1 MKQIIYNVIIILCSV
16 CFWSCEVDEDAL
28 SNKGYLSFA
37 IGQDVSVTTRAEDYN
52 PELLALKIS
61 DSTGKEIKTETGSVE
76 ELNALKIELVAGEYT
91 VEVYS
96 NNYDG
101 NSAFGENGA
110 YYYGSTKVS
119 VTKGGTA
126 TANITCT
133 LANVKVTV
141 NFDTQLVGQL
151 DGRTITAQVT
161 SKTQSVTARD
171 FSSANTENKVA
182 FFPVGDLNVAIA
194 IMNGETKEHD
204 LTHEITKV
212 KARDHYILNIKL
224 QETGTENITVQ
235 VDPSM
240 QEYSYEFVVSQK
252 PTNQGTLSAN
262 AWAKFAY
269 LTAENVT
276 SASGIDLSTLKI
288 QYRQKDTET
297 WNTAVTTVADNSYS
311 ATATDLTPATTY
323 EYRLTDGLET
333 PVFNI
338 SGGEFTTETAIKLY
352 NGGFDNWYQA
362 NGVWYAIT
370 EEDAQKNGSDSNG
383 YLYSFWDSGNV
394 GASTIGANPTT
405 GDESIV
411 HSQGQGKKS
420 AKLAS
425 AWVGTNIVGFKIG
438 KFAAGNLYIGHYVET
453 IGMDGAK
460 INFGQQFEVRPT
472 ALKGYLHYTPG
483 AIDYKGDNQPA
494 NTVEIGN
501 TDINS
506 IFIALTTEIYP
517 IDNTNPT
524 SGLFDKNDERVIAYG
539 ELPASECGTTN
550 GQWKE
555 FNIPLEYKSLTVKP
569 KYIIIVCSASKY
581 GDYFTGST
589 KSVMYLDDFELIYS
603 GEPTMW
609 KENN

>member
-1 MKQIIYNVIIILCSV
+1 MKQIQYILLTLVAIFLVACQA
-16 CFWSCEVDEDAL
+16 DEEAL
-28 SNKGYLSFA
+28 NDKGYLSFA
-37 IGQDVSVTTRAEDYN
+37 IGQDISVTTKAEDYN

-91 VEVYS
+91 VEVCS

-119 VTKGGTA
+119 VTKGTTV

-151 DGRTITAQVT
+151 GGKTITAQVT

-194 IMNGETKEHD
+194 IMNGDTKEHD
-204 LTHEITKV
+204 LTHEITEV

-240 QEYSYEFVVSQK
+240 QEYRYEFTVSQK
-252 PTNQGTLSAN
+252 PTNQGTLFAN

-297 WNTAVTTVADNSYS
+297 WATAETTVADNVYS
-311 ATATDLTPATTY
+311 AIAMNLKPATTY
-323 EYRLTDGLET
+323 EYRLTDGLEI

-338 SGGEFTTETAIKLY
+338 SGGEFTTEAATVLPNAGFEDWSVHKAGTATTSVNTTFPCTDDEYNNGTRFWDTSNRGANSIGQRDPTNKTVELIHGGTYAAKL
-352 NGGFDNWYQA
+352 GTTKVAGKLA
-362 NGVWYAIT
+362 A
-370 EEDAQKNGSDSNG
+370 AS
-383 YLYSFWDSGNV
+383 LYSGDFIKADMSGT
-394 GASTIGANPTT
+394 AT
-405 GDESIV
+405 
-411 HSQGQGKKS
+411 
-420 AKLAS
+420 
-425 AWVGTNIVGFKIG
+425 
-438 KFAAGNLYIGHYVET
+438 
-453 IGMDGAK
+453 
-460 INFGQQFEVRPT
+460 INFGKPFVSRPT
-472 ALKGYLHYTPG
+472 ALKGYYKYTPVKASNTG
-483 AIDYKGDNQPA
+483 ALPDGVTLTDDLDQCAIYVVLMKGGEQHEVINTKTETLLSLDNIKA
-494 NTVEIGN
+494 
-501 TDINS
+501 D
-506 IFIALTTEIYP
+506 
-517 IDNTNPT
+517 
-524 SGLFDKNDERVIAYG
+524 DKFIAYG
-539 ELPASECGTTN
+539 ELSSGAATAGD
-550 GQWKE
+550 GFVE
-555 FNIPLEYKSLTVKP
+555 FNIPIEYRNLDDKP
-569 KYIIIVCSASKY
+569 THIIIVCSASKY
-581 GDYFTGST
+581 GDYMVGGDGSI
-589 KSVMYLDDFELIYS
+589 MYLDDFELIYD
-603 GEPTMW
+603 GEPTIW
-609 KENN
+609 K

>member
-1 MKQIIYNVIIILCSV
+1 MKQIQYILLTLVAIFQVACQA
-16 CFWSCEVDEDAL
+16 DEEML
-28 SNKGYLSFA
+28 SDKGYLSFA
-37 IGQDVSVTTRAEDYN
+37 IGQDISVTTKAEDYN

-76 ELNALKIELVAGEYT
+76 ELNALKIELVSGEYT

-119 VTKGGTA
+119 VTKGTTV

-151 DGRTITAQVT
+151 GGKTITAQVT

-171 FSSANTENKVA
+171 FSSSNTENKVA

-194 IMNGETKEHD
+194 IMNGDTKEHD
-204 LTHEITKV
+204 LTHEITEV

-240 QEYSYEFVVSQK
+240 QEYRYEFTVSQK
-252 PTNQGTLSAN
+252 PTNQGTLFAN

-297 WNTAVTTVADNSYS
+297 WATAETTVADNVYS
-311 ATATDLTPATTY
+311 AIAMNLKPATTY
-323 EYRLTDGLET
+323 EYRLTDGLEI

-338 SGGEFTTETAIKLY
+338 SGGEFTTEAATVLPNAGFEDWSVHKAGTA
-352 NGGFDNWYQA
+352 
-362 NGVWYAIT
+362 AIT
-370 EEDAQKNGSDSNG
+370 SVNTTFPCTDDEYNNGTRFWDTSNRGANSIGQKDPTNKTEELIHGGTYAAKLGTTKVAGKLAAAS
-383 YLYSFWDSGNV
+383 LYSGDFIKADMSGT
-394 GASTIGANPTT
+394 AT
-405 GDESIV
+405 
-411 HSQGQGKKS
+411 
-420 AKLAS
+420 
-425 AWVGTNIVGFKIG
+425 
-438 KFAAGNLYIGHYVET
+438 
-453 IGMDGAK
+453 
-460 INFGQQFEVRPT
+460 INFGKPFVSRPT
-472 ALKGYLHYTPG
+472 ALKGYYKYTPVKASNTG
-483 AIDYKGDNQPA
+483 ALPDGVTLTDDLDQCAIYVVLMKGGEQHEVINTKTETLLSLDNIKA
-494 NTVEIGN
+494 
-501 TDINS
+501 D
-506 IFIALTTEIYP
+506 
-517 IDNTNPT
+517 
-524 SGLFDKNDERVIAYG
+524 DKFIAYG
-539 ELPASECGTTN
+539 ELSSGAATAGD
-550 GQWKE
+550 GFVE
-555 FNIPLEYKSLTVKP
+555 FNIPIEYRNLDDKP
-569 KYIIIVCSASKY
+569 THIIIVCSASKY
-581 GDYFTGST
+581 GDYMVGGDGSI
-589 KSVMYLDDFELIYS
+589 MYLDDFELIYD
-603 GEPTMW
+603 GEPTIW
-609 KENN
+609 K

>member
-1 MKQIIYNVIIILCSV
+1 MKQIQYILLTLVAIFLVACQA
-16 CFWSCEVDEDAL
+16 DEEAL
-28 SNKGYLSFA
+28 NDKGYLSFA
-37 IGQDVSVTTRAEDYN
+37 IGQDISVTTKAEDYN

-91 VEVYS
+91 VEVCS
-96 NNYDG
+96 NYDG

-119 VTKGGTA
+119 VTKGTTV

-151 DGRTITAQVT
+151 GGKTITAQVT

-194 IMNGETKEHD
+194 IMNGDTKEHD
-204 LTHEITKV
+204 LTHEITEV

-240 QEYSYEFVVSQK
+240 QEYRYEFTVSQK
-252 PTNQGTLSAN
+252 PTNQGTLFAN

-297 WNTAVTTVADNSYS
+297 WATAETTVADNVYS
-311 ATATDLTPATTY
+311 AIAMNLKPATTY
-323 EYRLTDGLET
+323 EYRLTDGLEI

-338 SGGEFTTETAIKLY
+338 SGGEFTTEAATVLPNAGFEDWSVHKAGTATTSVNTTFPCTDDEYNNGTRFWDTSNRGANSIGQKDPTNKTVELIHGGTYAAKL
-352 NGGFDNWYQA
+352 GTTKVAGKLA
-362 NGVWYAIT
+362 A
-370 EEDAQKNGSDSNG
+370 AS
-383 YLYSFWDSGNV
+383 LYSGDFIKADMSGT
-394 GASTIGANPTT
+394 AT
-405 GDESIV
+405 
-411 HSQGQGKKS
+411 
-420 AKLAS
+420 
-425 AWVGTNIVGFKIG
+425 
-438 KFAAGNLYIGHYVET
+438 
-453 IGMDGAK
+453 
-460 INFGQQFEVRPT
+460 INFGKPFVSRPT
-472 ALKGYLHYTPG
+472 ALKGYYKYTPVKASNTG
-483 AIDYKGDNQPA
+483 ALPDGVTLTDDLDQCAIYVVLMKGGEQHEVINTKTETLLSLDNIKA
-494 NTVEIGN
+494 
-501 TDINS
+501 D
-506 IFIALTTEIYP
+506 
-517 IDNTNPT
+517 
-524 SGLFDKNDERVIAYG
+524 DKFIAYG
-539 ELPASECGTTN
+539 ELSSGAATAGD
-550 GQWKE
+550 GFVE
-555 FNIPLEYKSLTVKP
+555 FNIPIEYRNLDDKP
-569 KYIIIVCSASKY
+569 THIIIVCSASKY
-581 GDYFTGST
+581 GDYMVGGDGSI
-589 KSVMYLDDFELIYS
+589 MYLDDFELIYD
-603 GEPTMW
+603 GEPTIW
-609 KENN
+609 K

>member
-1 MKQIIYNVIIILCSV
+1 MKQIQYILFTLTAIFLVACQA
-16 CFWSCEVDEDAL
+16 DEEAIND
-28 SNKGYLSFA
+28 KGYLSFA
-37 IGQDVSVTTRAEDYN
+37 IGQDISVTTKAEDYN

-119 VTKGGTA
+119 VTKGTTV

-151 DGRTITAQVT
+151 NGKTITTQVP

-194 IMNGETKEHD
+194 IMNGDTKEHD
-204 LTHEITKV
+204 LTHEITEG

-240 QEYSYEFVVSQK
+240 QEYSYEFTVSQK

-297 WNTAVTTVADNSYS
+297 WTTAETTVADNVYS
-311 ATATDLTPATTY
+311 ATATNLKPATTY

-338 SGGEFTTETAIKLY
+338 SGGEFTTEEAIALQ
-352 NGGFDNWYQA
+352 NGNFDAWSTIETDGLFSKRQSAYPNA
-362 NGVWYAIT
+362 SASV
-370 EEDAQKNGSDSNG
+370 K
-383 YLYSFWDSGNV
+383 FWDTSNAGANYLSLKNPTQGTVEDVHTPGENVKAAKLTSVVNGAFAAASLYTGTFGSIDFGSFGATLTFGQSFSARPIILKGFYKYKPVNVDNV
-394 GASTIGANPTT
+394 GDNLPTDATVSKGNPDQCSIYIALAKKAYLINNK
-405 GDESIV
+405 DEGSFI
-411 HSQGQGKKS
+411 
-420 AKLAS
+420 
-425 AWVGTNIVGFKIG
+425 
-438 KFAAGNLYIGHYVET
+438 KFADDPNI
-453 IGMDGAK
+453 
-460 INFGQQFEVRPT
+460 
-472 ALKGYLHYTPG
+472 
-483 AIDYKGDNQPA
+483 
-494 NTVEIGN
+494 
-501 TDINS
+501 
-506 IFIALTTEIYP
+506 
-517 IDNTNPT
+517 
-524 SGLFDKNDERVIAYG
+524 IAYG
-539 ELPASECGTTN
+539 ELPSGSATEGDDYV
-550 GQWKE
+550 E
-555 FNIPLEYKSLTVKP
+555 FNIPLKYKEEALDEKP
-569 KYIIIVCSASKY
+569 THIIIVCSASKY
-581 GDYFTGST
+581 GDYMTGGEGST
-589 KSVMYLDDFELIYS
+589 LLLDDFELIYD
-603 GEPTMW
+603 GEPTIW
-609 KENN
+609 K

>member
-1 MKQIIYNVIIILCSV
+1 MKQIQYILLTLVAIFLVACQA
-16 CFWSCEVDEDAL
+16 DEEAL
-28 SNKGYLSFA
+28 NDKGYLSFA
-37 IGQDVSVTTRAEDYN
+37 IGQDVSVTTKAEDYN

-119 VTKGGTA
+119 VTKGGTT

-151 DGRTITAQVT
+151 DGKTITAQVT

-194 IMNGETKEHD
+194 IMNGETKEHN
-204 LTHEITKV
+204 LTPEITDV

-240 QEYSYEFVVSQK
+240 QEYSYEFTVSQK

-269 LTAENVT
+269 LSAENVT
-276 SASGIDLSTLKI
+276 SASGIDLSKLKI

-297 WNTAVTTVADNSYS
+297 WATAETTVADNFYS
-311 ATATDLTPATTY
+311 ATAMNLEPATTY
-323 EYRLTDGLET
+323 EYRLTDGLEI

-338 SGGEFTTETAIKLY
+338 SGGEFTTEAATVLPNAGFEDWSVHKAGTAITSVNTTFPCTDDEY
-352 NGGFDNWYQA
+352 NNGTRFWDTSNRGA
-362 NGVWYAIT
+362 NSIGQKDPTNKT
-370 EEDAQKNGSDSNG
+370 EELIHGGTYAAKLGTTKVAGQLAAAS
-383 YLYSFWDSGNV
+383 LYSGDFIKADMSGT
-394 GASTIGANPTT
+394 AT
-405 GDESIV
+405 
-411 HSQGQGKKS
+411 
-420 AKLAS
+420 
-425 AWVGTNIVGFKIG
+425 
-438 KFAAGNLYIGHYVET
+438 
-453 IGMDGAK
+453 
-460 INFGQQFEVRPT
+460 INFGKPFVSRPT
-472 ALKGYLHYTPG
+472 ALKGYYKYTPVKASNTG
-483 AIDYKGDNQPA
+483 ALPDGVTLTDDLDQCAIYVVLMKGGEQHEVINTKTETLLSLDNIKA
-494 NTVEIGN
+494 
-501 TDINS
+501 D
-506 IFIALTTEIYP
+506 
-517 IDNTNPT
+517 
-524 SGLFDKNDERVIAYG
+524 DKFIAYG
-539 ELPASECGTTN
+539 ELSSGAATAGD
-550 GQWKE
+550 GFVE
-555 FNIPLEYKSLTVKP
+555 FTIPIEYRNLDDKP
-569 KYIIIVCSASKY
+569 THIIIVCSASKY
-581 GDYFTGST
+581 GDYMVGGDG
-589 KSVMYLDDFELIYS
+589 SVMYLDDFELVYD
-603 GEPTMW
+603 GEPTIW
-609 KENN
+609 E

>member
-1 MKQIIYNVIIILCSV
+1 MKQIQYILLTLVAIFLVACQA
-16 CFWSCEVDEDAL
+16 DEEAL
-28 SNKGYLSFA
+28 NDKGYLSFA
-37 IGQDVSVTTRAEDYN
+37 IGQDISVTTKAEDYN
-52 PELLALKIS
+52 PGLLALKIS

-91 VEVYS
+91 VEVCS

-119 VTKGGTA
+119 VTKGTTV

-151 DGRTITAQVT
+151 GGKTITAQVT

-194 IMNGETKEHD
+194 IMNGDTKEHD
-204 LTHEITKV
+204 LTHEITEV

-240 QEYSYEFVVSQK
+240 QEYRYEFTVSQK
-252 PTNQGTLSAN
+252 PTNQGTLFAN

-297 WNTAVTTVADNSYS
+297 WATAETTVADNVYS
-311 ATATDLTPATTY
+311 AIAMNLKPATTY
-323 EYRLTDGLET
+323 EYRLTDGLEI

-338 SGGEFTTETAIKLY
+338 SGGEFTTEAATVLPNAGFEDWSVHKAGTATTSVNTTFPCTDDEYNNGTRFWDTSNRGANSIGQKDPTNKTVELIHGGTYAAKL
-352 NGGFDNWYQA
+352 GTTKVAGKLA
-362 NGVWYAIT
+362 A
-370 EEDAQKNGSDSNG
+370 AS
-383 YLYSFWDSGNV
+383 LYSGDFIKADMSGT
-394 GASTIGANPTT
+394 AT
-405 GDESIV
+405 
-411 HSQGQGKKS
+411 
-420 AKLAS
+420 
-425 AWVGTNIVGFKIG
+425 
-438 KFAAGNLYIGHYVET
+438 
-453 IGMDGAK
+453 
-460 INFGQQFEVRPT
+460 INFGKPFVSRPT
-472 ALKGYLHYTPG
+472 ALKGYYKYTPVKASNTG
-483 AIDYKGDNQPA
+483 ALPDGVTLTDDLDQCAIYVVLMKGGEQHEVINTKTETLLSLDNIKA
-494 NTVEIGN
+494 
-501 TDINS
+501 D
-506 IFIALTTEIYP
+506 
-517 IDNTNPT
+517 
-524 SGLFDKNDERVIAYG
+524 DKFIAYG
-539 ELPASECGTTN
+539 ELSSGAATAGD
-550 GQWKE
+550 GFVE
-555 FNIPLEYKSLTVKP
+555 FNIPIEYRNLDDKP
-569 KYIIIVCSASKY
+569 THIIIVCSASKY
-581 GDYFTGST
+581 GDYMVGGDGSI
-589 KSVMYLDDFELIYS
+589 MYLDDFELIYD
-603 GEPTMW
+603 GEPTIW
-609 KENN
+609 K

>member
-1 MKQIIYNVIIILCSV
+1 MKQIQYILLTLVAIFLVACQA
-16 CFWSCEVDEDAL
+16 DEEAL
-28 SNKGYLSFA
+28 NDKGYLSFA
-37 IGQDVSVTTRAEDYN
+37 IGQDISVTTKAEDYN

-91 VEVYS
+91 VEVCS

-119 VTKGGTA
+119 VTRGTTV

-151 DGRTITAQVT
+151 GGKTITAQVT

-194 IMNGETKEHD
+194 IMNGDTKEHD
-204 LTHEITKV
+204 LTHEITEV

-240 QEYSYEFVVSQK
+240 QEYRYEFTVSQK
-252 PTNQGTLSAN
+252 PTNQGTLFAN

-297 WNTAVTTVADNSYS
+297 WATAETTVADNVYS
-311 ATATDLTPATTY
+311 AIAMNLKPATTY
-323 EYRLTDGLET
+323 EYRLTDGLEI

-338 SGGEFTTETAIKLY
+338 SGGEFTTEAATVLPNAGFEDWSVHKAGTATTSVNTTFPCTDDEYNNGTRFWDTSNRGANSIGQKDPTNKTVELIHGGTYAAKL
-352 NGGFDNWYQA
+352 GTTKVAGKLA
-362 NGVWYAIT
+362 A
-370 EEDAQKNGSDSNG
+370 AS
-383 YLYSFWDSGNV
+383 LYSGDFIKADMSGT
-394 GASTIGANPTT
+394 AT
-405 GDESIV
+405 
-411 HSQGQGKKS
+411 
-420 AKLAS
+420 
-425 AWVGTNIVGFKIG
+425 
-438 KFAAGNLYIGHYVET
+438 
-453 IGMDGAK
+453 
-460 INFGQQFEVRPT
+460 INFGKPFVSRPT
-472 ALKGYLHYTPG
+472 ALKGYYKYTPVKASNTG
-483 AIDYKGDNQPA
+483 ALPDGVTLTDDLDQCAIYVVLMKGGEQHEVINTKTETLLSLDNIKA
-494 NTVEIGN
+494 
-501 TDINS
+501 D
-506 IFIALTTEIYP
+506 
-517 IDNTNPT
+517 
-524 SGLFDKNDERVIAYG
+524 DKFIAYG
-539 ELPASECGTTN
+539 ELSSGAATAGD
-550 GQWKE
+550 GFVE
-555 FNIPLEYKSLTVKP
+555 FNIPIEYRNLDDKP
-569 KYIIIVCSASKY
+569 THIIIVCSASKY
-581 GDYFTGST
+581 GDYMVGGDGSI
-589 KSVMYLDDFELIYS
+589 MYLDDFELIYD
-603 GEPTMW
+603 GEPTIW
-609 KENN
+609 K

>member
-1 MKQIIYNVIIILCSV
+1 MKQIQYILLTLVAIFLVACQA
-16 CFWSCEVDEDAL
+16 DEEAL
-28 SNKGYLSFA
+28 NDKGYLSFA
-37 IGQDVSVTTRAEDYN
+37 IGQDVSVTTKAEDYN

-61 DSTGKEIKTETGSVE
+61 DSTGKDIKTETGSVE

-91 VEVYS
+91 VEVCS

-119 VTKGGTA
+119 VTKGGTT
-126 TANITCT
+126 TANITCA

-151 DGRTITAQVT
+151 NGRTITAQVT

-204 LTHEITKV
+204 LTHEITEV

-269 LTAENVT
+269 LTAEDVT

-297 WNTAVTTVADNSYS
+297 WTTAETTVADNTYS
-311 ATATDLTPATTY
+311 ATATNLKPATTY

-338 SGGEFTTETAIKLY
+338 SGGEFTTEEAKVL
-352 NGGFDNWYQA
+352 Q
-362 NGVWYAIT
+362 
-370 EEDAQKNGSDSNG
+370 NGSFEEWSTIETKGLLGTRQSAYPNA
-383 YLYSFWDSGNV
+383 SSSVNFWDTSN
-394 GASTIGANPTT
+394 AGANYMSVKNPTQSET
-405 GDESIV
+405 DDV
-411 HSQGQGKKS
+411 HSPGKA
-420 AKLAS
+420 AKLTSVVNGAFAAAS
-425 AWVGTNIVGFKIG
+425 LYTGTFGSIDFSSFGATLTFGQSFSARPIILRGFYKYKPANVDNVGTNLPADATVSKGNPDQCSIYIALAQKSYLINNKDEDSFI
-438 KFAAGNLYIGHYVET
+438 KFADDPNI
-453 IGMDGAK
+453 
-460 INFGQQFEVRPT
+460 
-472 ALKGYLHYTPG
+472 
-483 AIDYKGDNQPA
+483 
-494 NTVEIGN
+494 
-501 TDINS
+501 
-506 IFIALTTEIYP
+506 
-517 IDNTNPT
+517 
-524 SGLFDKNDERVIAYG
+524 IAYG
-539 ELPASECGTTN
+539 ELPSGSATEGD
-550 GQWKE
+550 GYVE
-555 FNIPLEYKSLTVKP
+555 FNIPLKYKKEAFDKKP
-569 KYIIIVCSASKY
+569 THIIIVCSASKY
-581 GDYFTGST
+581 GDYMTGGEGST
-589 KSVMYLDDFELIYS
+589 LYLDDLELVYD
-603 GEPTMW
+603 GEPQKW
-609 KENN
+609 EIYNAE

>member
-1 MKQIIYNVIIILCSV
+1 MKQIQYILLTLAAIFLVACQA
-16 CFWSCEVDEDAL
+16 DEDAL
-28 SNKGYLSFA
+28 NDKGYLSFA
-37 IGQDVSVTTRAEDYN
+37 IGQDVSVTTKAEDYN

-119 VTKGGTA
+119 VTKGTTV

-141 NFDTQLVGQL
+141 NFDVQLVGQL
-151 DGRTITAQVT
+151 NGKTITAQVT

-182 FFPVGDLNVAIA
+182 FFPVGDLNVEIA
-194 IMNGETKEHD
+194 IMNGSTKEHD
-204 LTHEITKV
+204 LTHAITGV

-333 PVFNI
+333 PAFNI
-338 SGGEFTTETAIKLY
+338 SGGEFTTEEAIVLPNGDFEDWSVHSAATALGNKNTTFPCTDEEY
-352 NGGFDNWYQA
+352 N
-362 NGVWYAIT
+362 NGT
-370 EEDAQKNGSDSNG
+370 R
-383 YLYSFWDSGNV
+383 FWDTSNR
-394 GASTIGANPTT
+394 GANSAGQKDPTNQTTELVKSGTYAAKLGTISILSNVAAASLYT
-405 GDESIV
+405 GDFM
-411 HSQGQGKKS
+411 S
-420 AKLAS
+420 ANIS
-425 AWVGTNIVGFKIG
+425 GT
-438 KFAAGNLYIGHYVET
+438 
-453 IGMDGAK
+453 AK
-460 INFGQQFEVRPT
+460 INFGKPFTSRPT
-472 ALKGYLHYTPG
+472 ALKGYYKYTPVKASNTGDLPSGVTLPDGLDQCAIYIVLMKGG
-483 AIDYKGDNQPA
+483 AQHEVDNSDKSTLLSLE
-494 NTVEIGN
+494 N
-501 TDINS
+501 
-506 IFIALTTEIYP
+506 LK
-517 IDNTNPT
+517 
-524 SGLFDKNDERVIAYG
+524 KNDKFIAYG
-539 ELPASECGTTN
+539 ELSSGAATT
-550 GQWKE
+550 GDGWVE
-555 FNIPLEYKSLTVKP
+555 FNIPIEYRNLDDKP
-569 KYIIIVCSASKY
+569 THIIIVCSASKY
-581 GDYFTGST
+581 GDYMVGGDG
-589 KSVMYLDDFELIYS
+589 SVMYLDDFELVYD
-603 GEPTMW
+603 GEPTIW
-609 KENN
+609 E

>member
-1 MKQIIYNVIIILCSV
+1 MKQIQYILLTLVAIFLVACQA
-16 CFWSCEVDEDAL
+16 DEEAL
-28 SNKGYLSFA
+28 NDKGYLSFA
-37 IGQDVSVTTRAEDYN
+37 IGQDISVTTKAEDYN

-91 VEVYS
+91 VEVCS

-119 VTKGGTA
+119 VTKGTTV

-151 DGRTITAQVT
+151 GGKTITAQVT

-194 IMNGETKEHD
+194 IMNGDTKEHD
-204 LTHEITKV
+204 LTHEITEV

-240 QEYSYEFVVSQK
+240 QEYRYEFTVSQK
-252 PTNQGTLSAN
+252 PTNQGTLFAN

-297 WNTAVTTVADNSYS
+297 WVTAETTVADNVYS
-311 ATATDLTPATTY
+311 AIAMNLKPATTY
-323 EYRLTDGLET
+323 EYRLTDGLEI

-338 SGGEFTTETAIKLY
+338 SGGEFTTEAATVLPNAGFEDWSVHKAGTATTSVNTTFPCTDDEYNNGTRFWDTSNRGANSIGQKDPTNKTVELIHGGTYAAKL
-352 NGGFDNWYQA
+352 GTTKVAGKLA
-362 NGVWYAIT
+362 A
-370 EEDAQKNGSDSNG
+370 AS
-383 YLYSFWDSGNV
+383 LYSGDFIKADMSGT
-394 GASTIGANPTT
+394 AT
-405 GDESIV
+405 
-411 HSQGQGKKS
+411 
-420 AKLAS
+420 
-425 AWVGTNIVGFKIG
+425 
-438 KFAAGNLYIGHYVET
+438 
-453 IGMDGAK
+453 
-460 INFGQQFEVRPT
+460 INFGKPFVSRPT
-472 ALKGYLHYTPG
+472 ALKGYYKYTPVKASNTG
-483 AIDYKGDNQPA
+483 ALPDGVTLTDDLDQCAIYVVLMKGGEQHEVINTKTETLLSLDNIKA
-494 NTVEIGN
+494 
-501 TDINS
+501 D
-506 IFIALTTEIYP
+506 
-517 IDNTNPT
+517 
-524 SGLFDKNDERVIAYG
+524 DKFIAYG
-539 ELPASECGTTN
+539 ELSSGAATAGD
-550 GQWKE
+550 GFVE
-555 FNIPLEYKSLTVKP
+555 FNIPIEYRNLDDKP
-569 KYIIIVCSASKY
+569 THIIIVCSASKY
-581 GDYFTGST
+581 GDYMVGGDGSI
-589 KSVMYLDDFELIYS
+589 MYLDDFELIYD
-603 GEPTMW
+603 GEPTIW
-609 KENN
+609 K

>member
-1 MKQIIYNVIIILCSV
+1 MKQIQYILLTLVVIFLVACQA
-16 CFWSCEVDEDAL
+16 DEEAL
-28 SNKGYLSFA
+28 NDKGYLSFA
-37 IGQDVSVTTRAEDYN
+37 IGQDISVTTKAEDYN

-91 VEVYS
+91 VEVCS

-119 VTKGGTA
+119 VTKGTTV

-151 DGRTITAQVT
+151 GGKTITAQVT

-194 IMNGETKEHD
+194 IMNGDTKEHD
-204 LTHEITKV
+204 LTHEITEV

-240 QEYSYEFVVSQK
+240 QEYRYEFTVSQK
-252 PTNQGTLSAN
+252 PTNQGTLFAN

-269 LTAENVT
+269 LTAENET

-297 WNTAVTTVADNSYS
+297 WATAETTVADNVYS
-311 ATATDLTPATTY
+311 AIAMNLKPATTY
-323 EYRLTDGLET
+323 EYRLTDGLEI

-338 SGGEFTTETAIKLY
+338 SGGEFTTEAATVLPNAGFEDWSVHKAGTATTSVNTTFPCTDDEYNNGTRFWDTSNRGANSIGQKDPTNKTVELIHGGTYAAKL
-352 NGGFDNWYQA
+352 GTTKVAGKLA
-362 NGVWYAIT
+362 A
-370 EEDAQKNGSDSNG
+370 AS
-383 YLYSFWDSGNV
+383 LYSGDFIKADMSGT
-394 GASTIGANPTT
+394 AT
-405 GDESIV
+405 
-411 HSQGQGKKS
+411 
-420 AKLAS
+420 
-425 AWVGTNIVGFKIG
+425 
-438 KFAAGNLYIGHYVET
+438 
-453 IGMDGAK
+453 
-460 INFGQQFEVRPT
+460 INFGKPFVSRPT
-472 ALKGYLHYTPG
+472 ALKGYYKYTPVKASNTG
-483 AIDYKGDNQPA
+483 ALPDGVTLTDDLDQCAIYVVLMKGGEQHEVINTKTETLLSLDNIKA
-494 NTVEIGN
+494 
-501 TDINS
+501 D
-506 IFIALTTEIYP
+506 
-517 IDNTNPT
+517 
-524 SGLFDKNDERVIAYG
+524 DKFIAYG
-539 ELPASECGTTN
+539 ELSSGAATAGD
-550 GQWKE
+550 GFVE
-555 FNIPLEYKSLTVKP
+555 FNIPIEYRNLDDKP
-569 KYIIIVCSASKY
+569 THIIIVCSASKY
-581 GDYFTGST
+581 GDYMVGGDGSI
-589 KSVMYLDDFELIYS
+589 MYLDDFELIYD
-603 GEPTMW
+603 GEPTIW
-609 KENN
+609 K

>member
-1 MKQIIYNVIIILCSV
+1 MKQIQYILLTLVAIFLVACQA
-16 CFWSCEVDEDAL
+16 DEEAL
-28 SNKGYLSFA
+28 NDKGYLSFA
-37 IGQDVSVTTRAEDYN
+37 IGQDISVTTKAEDYN

-91 VEVYS
+91 VEVCS

-119 VTKGGTA
+119 VTKGTTV

-151 DGRTITAQVT
+151 GGKTITAQVT

-194 IMNGETKEHD
+194 IMNGDTKEHD
-204 LTHEITKV
+204 LTHEITEV

-240 QEYSYEFVVSQK
+240 QEYRYEFTVSQK
-252 PTNQGTLSAN
+252 PTNQGTLFAN

-297 WNTAVTTVADNSYS
+297 WATAETTVADNVYS
-311 ATATDLTPATTY
+311 AIAMNLKPATTY
-323 EYRLTDGLET
+323 EYRLTDGLEI

-338 SGGEFTTETAIKLY
+338 SGGEFTTEAATVLPNAGFENWSVHKAGTATTSVNTTFPCTDDEYNNGTRFWDTSNRGANSIGQKDPTNKTVELIHGGTYAAKL
-352 NGGFDNWYQA
+352 GTTKVAGKLA
-362 NGVWYAIT
+362 A
-370 EEDAQKNGSDSNG
+370 AS
-383 YLYSFWDSGNV
+383 LYSGDFIKADMSGT
-394 GASTIGANPTT
+394 AT
-405 GDESIV
+405 
-411 HSQGQGKKS
+411 
-420 AKLAS
+420 
-425 AWVGTNIVGFKIG
+425 
-438 KFAAGNLYIGHYVET
+438 
-453 IGMDGAK
+453 
-460 INFGQQFEVRPT
+460 INFGKPFVSRPT
-472 ALKGYLHYTPG
+472 ALKGYYKYTPVKASNTG
-483 AIDYKGDNQPA
+483 ALPDGVTLTDDLDQCAIYVVLMKGGEQHEVINTKTETLLSLDNIKA
-494 NTVEIGN
+494 
-501 TDINS
+501 D
-506 IFIALTTEIYP
+506 
-517 IDNTNPT
+517 
-524 SGLFDKNDERVIAYG
+524 DKFIAYG
-539 ELPASECGTTN
+539 ELSSGAATAGD
-550 GQWKE
+550 GFVE
-555 FNIPLEYKSLTVKP
+555 FNIPIEYRNLDDKP
-569 KYIIIVCSASKY
+569 THIIIVCSASKY
-581 GDYFTGST
+581 GDYMVGGDGSI
-589 KSVMYLDDFELIYS
+589 MYLDDFELIYD
-603 GEPTMW
+603 GEPTIW
-609 KENN
+609 K

>member
-1 MKQIIYNVIIILCSV
+1 MKQIQYILLTLVAIFLVACQA
-16 CFWSCEVDEDAL
+16 DEEAL
-28 SNKGYLSFA
+28 NDKGYLSFA
-37 IGQDVSVTTRAEDYN
+37 IGQDISVTTKAEDYN

-76 ELNALKIELVAGEYT
+76 ELNALKIELVADEYT
-91 VEVYS
+91 VEVCS

-119 VTKGGTA
+119 VTKGTTV

-151 DGRTITAQVT
+151 GGKTITAQVT

-194 IMNGETKEHD
+194 IMNGDTKEHD
-204 LTHEITKV
+204 LTHEITEV

-240 QEYSYEFVVSQK
+240 QEYRYEFTVSQK
-252 PTNQGTLSAN
+252 PTNQGTLFAN

-297 WNTAVTTVADNSYS
+297 WATAETTVADNVYS
-311 ATATDLTPATTY
+311 AIAMNLKPATTY
-323 EYRLTDGLET
+323 EYRLTDGLEI

-338 SGGEFTTETAIKLY
+338 SGGEFTTEAATVLPNAGFEDWSVHKAGTATTSVNTTFPCTDDEYNNGTRFWDTSNRGANSIGQKDPTNKTVELIHGGTYAAKL
-352 NGGFDNWYQA
+352 GTTKVAGKLA
-362 NGVWYAIT
+362 A
-370 EEDAQKNGSDSNG
+370 AS
-383 YLYSFWDSGNV
+383 LYSGDFIKADMSGT
-394 GASTIGANPTT
+394 AT
-405 GDESIV
+405 
-411 HSQGQGKKS
+411 
-420 AKLAS
+420 
-425 AWVGTNIVGFKIG
+425 
-438 KFAAGNLYIGHYVET
+438 
-453 IGMDGAK
+453 
-460 INFGQQFEVRPT
+460 INFGKPFVSRPT
-472 ALKGYLHYTPG
+472 ALKGYYKYTPVKASNTG
-483 AIDYKGDNQPA
+483 ALPDGVTLTDDLDQCAIYVVLMKGGEQHEVINTKTETLLSLDNIKA
-494 NTVEIGN
+494 
-501 TDINS
+501 D
-506 IFIALTTEIYP
+506 
-517 IDNTNPT
+517 
-524 SGLFDKNDERVIAYG
+524 DKFIAYG
-539 ELPASECGTTN
+539 ELSSGAATAGD
-550 GQWKE
+550 GFVE
-555 FNIPLEYKSLTVKP
+555 FNIPIEYRNLDDKP
-569 KYIIIVCSASKY
+569 THIIIVCSASKY
-581 GDYFTGST
+581 GDYMVGGDGSI
-589 KSVMYLDDFELIYS
+589 MYLDDFELIYD
-603 GEPTMW
+603 GEPTIW
-609 KENN
+609 K

>member
-1 MKQIIYNVIIILCSV
+1 MKQIQYILLTLVAIFLVACQA
-16 CFWSCEVDEDAL
+16 DEEAL
-28 SNKGYLSFA
+28 NDKGYLSFA
-37 IGQDVSVTTRAEDYN
+37 IGQDISVTTKAEDYN

-119 VTKGGTA
+119 VTKGETA

-151 DGRTITAQVT
+151 NGKTITAQVT

-194 IMNGETKEHD
+194 IMNGDTKEHD
-204 LTHEITKV
+204 LTHEITEV

-240 QEYSYEFVVSQK
+240 QEYRYEFTVSQK
-252 PTNQGTLSAN
+252 PTNQGTLFAN

-297 WNTAVTTVADNSYS
+297 WATAETTVADNVYS
-311 ATATDLTPATTY
+311 AIAMNLKPATTY
-323 EYRLTDGLET
+323 EYRLTDGLEI

-338 SGGEFTTETAIKLY
+338 SGGEFTTEAATVLPNAGFEDWSVHKAGTATTSVNTTFPCTDDEYNNGTRFWDTSNRGANSIGQKDPTNKTVELIHGGTYAAKL
-352 NGGFDNWYQA
+352 GTTKVAGKLA
-362 NGVWYAIT
+362 A
-370 EEDAQKNGSDSNG
+370 AS
-383 YLYSFWDSGNV
+383 LYSGDFIKADMSGT
-394 GASTIGANPTT
+394 AT
-405 GDESIV
+405 
-411 HSQGQGKKS
+411 
-420 AKLAS
+420 
-425 AWVGTNIVGFKIG
+425 
-438 KFAAGNLYIGHYVET
+438 
-453 IGMDGAK
+453 
-460 INFGQQFEVRPT
+460 INFGKPFVSRPT
-472 ALKGYLHYTPG
+472 ALKGYYKYTPVKASNTG
-483 AIDYKGDNQPA
+483 ALPDGVTLTDDLDQCAIYVVLMKGGEQHEVINTKTETLLSLDNIKA
-494 NTVEIGN
+494 
-501 TDINS
+501 D
-506 IFIALTTEIYP
+506 
-517 IDNTNPT
+517 
-524 SGLFDKNDERVIAYG
+524 DKFIAYG
-539 ELPASECGTTN
+539 ELSSGAATAGD
-550 GQWKE
+550 GFVE
-555 FNIPLEYKSLTVKP
+555 FNIPIEYRNLDDKP
-569 KYIIIVCSASKY
+569 THIIIVCSASKY
-581 GDYFTGST
+581 GDYMVGGDGSI
-589 KSVMYLDDFELIYS
+589 MYLDDFELIYD
-603 GEPTMW
+603 GEPTIW
-609 KENN
+609 K

>member
-1 MKQIIYNVIIILCSV
+1 MKQLQYILLTLATIFLVACQA
-16 CFWSCEVDEDAL
+16 DEDAL
-28 SNKGYLSFA
+28 NDKGYLSFA
-37 IGQDVSVTTRAEDYN
+37 IGQDVSVTTKAEDYN

-61 DSTGKEIKTETGSVE
+61 DSTKKEIRTETGSVE

-119 VTKGGTA
+119 VTKGETA

-151 DGRTITAQVT
+151 NGKTITAQVT

-194 IMNGETKEHD
+194 IMNGSTKEHD
-204 LTHEITKV
+204 LTHAITEV

-252 PTNQGTLSAN
+252 PTNQGILSAN

-288 QYRQKDTET
+288 QYRQKDTEAWIT
-297 WNTAVTTVADNSYS
+297 PETTVAENVYS
-311 ATATDLTPATTY
+311 ATATDLDPATTY

-338 SGGEFTTETAIKLY
+338 SGGEFTTEAATVLPNAGFENWSVHNAKTAL
-352 NGGFDNWYQA
+352 G
-362 NGVWYAIT
+362 
-370 EEDAQKNGSDSNG
+370 DSNTTFPCTDKEYSDG
-383 YLYSFWDSGNV
+383 TRFWDTSNRGANSSGQKDPTNKTTELVKSGTYAAKLGTISILSNIATASLYTGDFISASYSFISG
-394 GASTIGANPTT
+394 S
-405 GDESIV
+405 S
-411 HSQGQGKKS
+411 
-420 AKLAS
+420 
-425 AWVGTNIVGFKIG
+425 
-438 KFAAGNLYIGHYVET
+438 
-453 IGMDGAK
+453 AK
-460 INFGQQFEVRPT
+460 INFGKPFTSRPT
-472 ALKGYLHYTPG
+472 ALKGYYKYTPVKASNTGDLPSGVTLPDGLDQCAIYIVLMKGG
-483 AIDYKGDNQPA
+483 AQHEVDNSDKSTLLSLE
-494 NTVEIGN
+494 N
-501 TDINS
+501 
-506 IFIALTTEIYP
+506 LK
-517 IDNTNPT
+517 
-524 SGLFDKNDERVIAYG
+524 KNDKFIAYG
-539 ELPASECGTTN
+539 ELPSGAATVGD
-550 GQWKE
+550 GFVE
-555 FNIPLEYKSLTVKP
+555 FNIPIEYRNLDDKP
-569 KYIIIVCSASKY
+569 THIIVVCSASKY
-581 GDYFTGST
+581 GDYMVGGDGST
-589 KSVMYLDDFELIYS
+589 MYLDDLELVYD
-603 GEPTMW
+603 GEPKKW
-609 KENN
+609 DL

>member
-1 MKQIIYNVIIILCSV
+1 MKQLQYILLTLATIFLVACQA
-16 CFWSCEVDEDAL
+16 DEDAL
-28 SNKGYLSFA
+28 NDKGYLSFA
-37 IGQDVSVTTRAEDYN
+37 IGQDVSVTTKAEDYN

-61 DSTGKEIKTETGSVE
+61 DSTKKEIRTETGSVE

-119 VTKGGTA
+119 VTKGETA

-151 DGRTITAQVT
+151 NGKTITAQVT

-182 FFPVGDLNVAIA
+182 FFPVGDLNVEIA
-194 IMNGETKEHD
+194 IMNGSTKEHD
-204 LTHEITKV
+204 LTHAITEV

-252 PTNQGTLSAN
+252 PTNQGILSAN

-288 QYRQKDTET
+288 QYRQKDTEAWIT
-297 WNTAVTTVADNSYS
+297 PETTVAENVYS
-311 ATATDLTPATTY
+311 ATATDLDPATTY

-338 SGGEFTTETAIKLY
+338 SGGEFTTEAATVLPNAGFEDWSVHSAKTALGDY
-352 NGGFDNWYQA
+352 NTTFPCTDDEYN
-362 NGVWYAIT
+362 NGT
-370 EEDAQKNGSDSNG
+370 R
-383 YLYSFWDSGNV
+383 FWDTSNR
-394 GASTIGANPTT
+394 GANSTGSKDPTNKTTELVKSGTYAAKLGTISILSNIATASLYT
-405 GDESIV
+405 GDFI
-411 HSQGQGKKS
+411 S
-420 AKLAS
+420 AS
-425 AWVGTNIVGFKIG
+425 Y
-438 KFAAGNLYIGHYVET
+438 NLISGSS
-453 IGMDGAK
+453 AK
-460 INFGQQFEVRPT
+460 INFGKPFTSRPT
-472 ALKGYLHYTPG
+472 ALKGYYKYTPVKASNTGDLPSGVTLPDGLDQCAIYIVLMKGG
-483 AIDYKGDNQPA
+483 AQHEVDNSDKS
-494 NTVEIGN
+494 TL
-501 TDINS
+501 
-506 IFIALTTEIYP
+506 LTL
-517 IDNTNPT
+517 DNLKNN
-524 SGLFDKNDERVIAYG
+524 DKFIAYG
-539 ELPASECGTTN
+539 ELSSGAATT
-550 GQWKE
+550 GDGWVE
-555 FNIPLEYKSLTVKP
+555 FNIPIEYRNLDDKP
-569 KYIIIVCSASKY
+569 THIIIVCSASKY
-581 GDYFTGST
+581 GDYMVGGDGST
-589 KSVMYLDDFELIYS
+589 MYLDDFELVYD
-603 GEPTMW
+603 GEPTIW
-609 KENN
+609 K

>member
-1 MKQIIYNVIIILCSV
+1 MKQIQYILLTLVAIFLVACQA
-16 CFWSCEVDEDAL
+16 DEEAL
-28 SNKGYLSFA
+28 NDKGYLSFA
-37 IGQDVSVTTRAEDYN
+37 IGQDISVTTKAEDYN

-91 VEVYS
+91 VEVCS

-119 VTKGGTA
+119 VTKGTTV

-151 DGRTITAQVT
+151 GGKTITAQVT

-194 IMNGETKEHD
+194 IMNGDTKEHD
-204 LTHEITKV
+204 LTHEITEV

-240 QEYSYEFVVSQK
+240 QEYRYEFTVSQK
-252 PTNQGTLSAN
+252 PTNQGTLFAN

-297 WNTAVTTVADNSYS
+297 WATAETTVADNVYS
-311 ATATDLTPATTY
+311 AIAMNLKPATTY
-323 EYRLTDGLET
+323 EYRLTDGLEI

-338 SGGEFTTETAIKLY
+338 SGGEFTTEAATVLPNAGFEDWSVHKAGTATTPVNTTFPCTDDEYNNGTRFWDTSNRGANSIGQKDPTNKTVELIHSGTYAAKL
-352 NGGFDNWYQA
+352 GTTKVAGKLA
-362 NGVWYAIT
+362 A
-370 EEDAQKNGSDSNG
+370 AS
-383 YLYSFWDSGNV
+383 LYSGDFIKADMSGT
-394 GASTIGANPTT
+394 AT
-405 GDESIV
+405 
-411 HSQGQGKKS
+411 
-420 AKLAS
+420 
-425 AWVGTNIVGFKIG
+425 
-438 KFAAGNLYIGHYVET
+438 
-453 IGMDGAK
+453 
-460 INFGQQFEVRPT
+460 INFGKPFVSRPT
-472 ALKGYLHYTPG
+472 ALKGYYKYTPVKASNTG
-483 AIDYKGDNQPA
+483 ALPDGVTLTDDLDQCAIYVVLMKGGEQHEVINTKTETLLSLDNIKA
-494 NTVEIGN
+494 
-501 TDINS
+501 D
-506 IFIALTTEIYP
+506 
-517 IDNTNPT
+517 
-524 SGLFDKNDERVIAYG
+524 DKFIAYG
-539 ELPASECGTTN
+539 ELSSGAATAGD
-550 GQWKE
+550 GFVE
-555 FNIPLEYKSLTVKP
+555 FNIPIEYRNLDDKP
-569 KYIIIVCSASKY
+569 THIIIVCSASKY
-581 GDYFTGST
+581 GDYMVGGDGSI
-589 KSVMYLDDFELIYS
+589 MYLDDFELIYD
-603 GEPTMW
+603 GEPTIW
-609 KENN
+609 K

>member
-1 MKQIIYNVIIILCSV
+1 MKQIQYILLTLVAIFLVACQA
-16 CFWSCEVDEDAL
+16 DEEAL
-28 SNKGYLSFA
+28 NDKGYLSFA
-37 IGQDVSVTTRAEDYN
+37 IGQDVSVTTKAEDYN

-119 VTKGGTA
+119 VTKGGTT

-151 DGRTITAQVT
+151 DGKTITAQVT

-204 LTHEITKV
+204 LTHEITEV

-240 QEYSYEFVVSQK
+240 QEYSYEFTVSQK

-269 LTAENVT
+269 LSAENVT
-276 SASGIDLSTLKI
+276 SASGIDLSKLKI

-297 WNTAVTTVADNSYS
+297 WATAETTVADNFYS
-311 ATATDLTPATTY
+311 ATAMNLEPATTY
-323 EYRLTDGLET
+323 EYRLTDGLEI

-338 SGGEFTTETAIKLY
+338 RGGEFTTEAATVLPNAGFEDWSVHKAGTAITSVNTTFPCTDDEY
-352 NGGFDNWYQA
+352 NNGTRFWDTSNRGA
-362 NGVWYAIT
+362 NSIGQKDPTNKT
-370 EEDAQKNGSDSNG
+370 EELIHGGTYAAKLGTTKVAGQLAAAS
-383 YLYSFWDSGNV
+383 LYSGDFIKADMSGT
-394 GASTIGANPTT
+394 AT
-405 GDESIV
+405 
-411 HSQGQGKKS
+411 
-420 AKLAS
+420 
-425 AWVGTNIVGFKIG
+425 
-438 KFAAGNLYIGHYVET
+438 
-453 IGMDGAK
+453 
-460 INFGQQFEVRPT
+460 INFGKPFVSRPT
-472 ALKGYLHYTPG
+472 ALKGYYKYTPVKASNTG
-483 AIDYKGDNQPA
+483 ALPDGVTLTDDLDQCAIYVVLMKGGEQHEVINTKTETLLSLDNIKA
-494 NTVEIGN
+494 
-501 TDINS
+501 D
-506 IFIALTTEIYP
+506 
-517 IDNTNPT
+517 
-524 SGLFDKNDERVIAYG
+524 DKFIAYG
-539 ELPASECGTTN
+539 ELSSGAATAGD
-550 GQWKE
+550 GFVE
-555 FNIPLEYKSLTVKP
+555 FTIPIEYRNLDDKP
-569 KYIIIVCSASKY
+569 THIIIVCSASKY
-581 GDYFTGST
+581 GDYMVGGDG
-589 KSVMYLDDFELIYS
+589 SVMYLDDFELVYD
-603 GEPTMW
+603 GEPTIW
-609 KENN
+609 E

>member
-1 MKQIIYNVIIILCSV
+1 MKQIQYILLTLVAIFLVACQA
-16 CFWSCEVDEDAL
+16 DEEAL
-28 SNKGYLSFA
+28 NDKGYLSFA
-37 IGQDVSVTTRAEDYN
+37 IGQDISVTTKAEDYN

-91 VEVYS
+91 VEVCS

-119 VTKGGTA
+119 VTKGTTV

-151 DGRTITAQVT
+151 GGKTITAQVT

-194 IMNGETKEHD
+194 IMNGDTKEHD
-204 LTHEITKV
+204 LTHEITEV

-240 QEYSYEFVVSQK
+240 QEYRYEFTVSQK
-252 PTNQGTLSAN
+252 PTNQGTLFAN

-297 WNTAVTTVADNSYS
+297 WATAETTVADNVYS
-311 ATATDLTPATTY
+311 AIAMNLKPATTY
-323 EYRLTDGLET
+323 EYRLTDGLEI

-338 SGGEFTTETAIKLY
+338 SGGEFTTEAATVLPNAGFENWSVHKAGTATTPVNTTFPCTDDEYNNGTRFWDTSNRGANSIGQKDPTNKTVELIHGGTYAAKL
-352 NGGFDNWYQA
+352 GTTKVAGKLA
-362 NGVWYAIT
+362 A
-370 EEDAQKNGSDSNG
+370 AS
-383 YLYSFWDSGNV
+383 LYSGDFIKADMSGT
-394 GASTIGANPTT
+394 AT
-405 GDESIV
+405 
-411 HSQGQGKKS
+411 
-420 AKLAS
+420 
-425 AWVGTNIVGFKIG
+425 
-438 KFAAGNLYIGHYVET
+438 
-453 IGMDGAK
+453 
-460 INFGQQFEVRPT
+460 INFGKPFVSRPT
-472 ALKGYLHYTPG
+472 ALKGYYKYTPVKASNTG
-483 AIDYKGDNQPA
+483 ALPDGVTLTDDLDQCAIYVVLMKGGEQHEVINTKTETLLSLDNIKA
-494 NTVEIGN
+494 
-501 TDINS
+501 D
-506 IFIALTTEIYP
+506 
-517 IDNTNPT
+517 
-524 SGLFDKNDERVIAYG
+524 DKFIAYG
-539 ELPASECGTTN
+539 ELSSGAATAGD
-550 GQWKE
+550 GFVE
-555 FNIPLEYKSLTVKP
+555 FNIPIEYRNLDDKP
-569 KYIIIVCSASKY
+569 THIIIVCSASKY
-581 GDYFTGST
+581 GDYMVGGDGSI
-589 KSVMYLDDFELIYS
+589 MYLDDFELIYD
-603 GEPTMW
+603 GEPTIW
-609 KENN
+609 K

>member
-1 MKQIIYNVIIILCSV
+1 MKQIQYILLTLVAIFLVACKA
-16 CFWSCEVDEDAL
+16 DEEAL
-28 SNKGYLSFA
+28 NDKGYLSFA
-37 IGQDVSVTTRAEDYN
+37 IGQDISVTTKAEDYN

-76 ELNALKIELVAGEYT
+76 ELNALKIELVAGDYT
-91 VEVYS
+91 VDVCS

-119 VTKGGTA
+119 VTKGTTV

-151 DGRTITAQVT
+151 GGKTITAQVT

-194 IMNGETKEHD
+194 IMNGDTKEHD
-204 LTHEITKV
+204 LTHEITEV

-240 QEYSYEFVVSQK
+240 QEYRYEFTVSQK
-252 PTNQGTLSAN
+252 PTNQGTLFAN

-297 WNTAVTTVADNSYS
+297 WATAETTVADNVYS
-311 ATATDLTPATTY
+311 AIAMNLKPATTY
-323 EYRLTDGLET
+323 EYRLTDGLEI

-338 SGGEFTTETAIKLY
+338 SGGEFTTEAATVLPNAGFEDWSVHKAGTATTSVNTTFPCTDDEYNNGTRFWDTSNRGANSIGQKDPTNKTVELIHGGTYAAKL
-352 NGGFDNWYQA
+352 GTTKVAGKLA
-362 NGVWYAIT
+362 A
-370 EEDAQKNGSDSNG
+370 AS
-383 YLYSFWDSGNV
+383 LYSGDFIKADMSGT
-394 GASTIGANPTT
+394 AT
-405 GDESIV
+405 
-411 HSQGQGKKS
+411 
-420 AKLAS
+420 
-425 AWVGTNIVGFKIG
+425 
-438 KFAAGNLYIGHYVET
+438 
-453 IGMDGAK
+453 
-460 INFGQQFEVRPT
+460 INFGKPFVSRPT
-472 ALKGYLHYTPG
+472 ALKGYYKYTPVKASNTG
-483 AIDYKGDNQPA
+483 ALPDGVTLTDDLDQCAIYVVLMKGGEQHEVINTKTETLLSLDNIKA
-494 NTVEIGN
+494 
-501 TDINS
+501 D
-506 IFIALTTEIYP
+506 
-517 IDNTNPT
+517 
-524 SGLFDKNDERVIAYG
+524 DKFIAYG
-539 ELPASECGTTN
+539 ELSSGAATAGD
-550 GQWKE
+550 GFVE
-555 FNIPLEYKSLTVKP
+555 FNIPIEYRNLDDKP
-569 KYIIIVCSASKY
+569 THIIIVCSASKY
-581 GDYFTGST
+581 GDYMVGGDGSI
-589 KSVMYLDDFELIYS
+589 MYLDDFELIYD
-603 GEPTMW
+603 GEPTIW
-609 KENN
+609 K

>member
-1 MKQIIYNVIIILCSV
+1 MKQIQYILLTLVAIFLVACQA
-16 CFWSCEVDEDAL
+16 DEEAL
-28 SNKGYLSFA
+28 NDKGYLSFA
-37 IGQDVSVTTRAEDYN
+37 IGQDISVTTKAEDYN

-61 DSTGKEIKTETGSVE
+61 DSTEKEIKTETGSVE

-91 VEVYS
+91 VEVCS

-119 VTKGGTA
+119 VTKGTTV

-151 DGRTITAQVT
+151 GGKTITAQVT

-194 IMNGETKEHD
+194 IMNGDTKEHD
-204 LTHEITKV
+204 LTHEITEV

-240 QEYSYEFVVSQK
+240 QEYRYEFTVSQK
-252 PTNQGTLSAN
+252 PTNQGTLFAN

-297 WNTAVTTVADNSYS
+297 WATAETTVADNVYS
-311 ATATDLTPATTY
+311 AIAMNLKPATTY
-323 EYRLTDGLET
+323 EYRLTDGLEI

-338 SGGEFTTETAIKLY
+338 SGGEFTTEAATVLPNAGFEDWSVHKAGTATTSVNTTFPCTDDEYNNGTRFWDTSNRGANSIGQKDPTNKTVELIHGGTYAAKL
-352 NGGFDNWYQA
+352 GTTKVAGKLA
-362 NGVWYAIT
+362 A
-370 EEDAQKNGSDSNG
+370 AS
-383 YLYSFWDSGNV
+383 LYSGDFIKADMSGT
-394 GASTIGANPTT
+394 AT
-405 GDESIV
+405 
-411 HSQGQGKKS
+411 
-420 AKLAS
+420 
-425 AWVGTNIVGFKIG
+425 
-438 KFAAGNLYIGHYVET
+438 
-453 IGMDGAK
+453 
-460 INFGQQFEVRPT
+460 INFGKPFVSRPT
-472 ALKGYLHYTPG
+472 ALKGYYKYTPVKASNTG
-483 AIDYKGDNQPA
+483 ALPDGVTLTDDLDQCAIYVVLMKGGEQHEVINTKTETLLSLDNIKA
-494 NTVEIGN
+494 
-501 TDINS
+501 D
-506 IFIALTTEIYP
+506 
-517 IDNTNPT
+517 
-524 SGLFDKNDERVIAYG
+524 DKFIAYG
-539 ELPASECGTTN
+539 ELSSGAATAGD
-550 GQWKE
+550 GFVE
-555 FNIPLEYKSLTVKP
+555 FNIPIEYRNLDDKP
-569 KYIIIVCSASKY
+569 THIIIVCSASKY
-581 GDYFTGST
+581 GDYMVGGDGSI
-589 KSVMYLDDFELIYS
+589 MYLDDFELIYD
-603 GEPTMW
+603 GEPTIW
-609 KENN
+609 K

>member
-1 MKQIIYNVIIILCSV
+1 MKQIQYILLTLVAIFLVACQA
-16 CFWSCEVDEDAL
+16 DEEAL
-28 SNKGYLSFA
+28 NDKGYLSFA
-37 IGQDVSVTTRAEDYN
+37 IGQDVSVTTKAEDYN

-119 VTKGGTA
+119 VTKGGTT

-151 DGRTITAQVT
+151 DGKTITAQVT

-204 LTHEITKV
+204 LTHEITEV

-240 QEYSYEFVVSQK
+240 QEYSYEFTVSQK

-269 LTAENVT
+269 LSAENVT
-276 SASGIDLSTLKI
+276 SASGIDLSKLKI

-297 WNTAVTTVADNSYS
+297 WATAETTVADNFYS
-311 ATATDLTPATTY
+311 ATAMNLEPATTY
-323 EYRLTDGLET
+323 EYRLTDGLEI

-338 SGGEFTTETAIKLY
+338 SGGEFTTEAATVLPNAGFEDWSVHKAGTAITSVNTTFPCTDDEY
-352 NGGFDNWYQA
+352 NNGTRFWDTSNRGA
-362 NGVWYAIT
+362 NSIGQKDPTNKT
-370 EEDAQKNGSDSNG
+370 EELIHGGTYAAKLGTTKVAGQLAAAS
-383 YLYSFWDSGNV
+383 LYSGDFIKADMSGT
-394 GASTIGANPTT
+394 AT
-405 GDESIV
+405 
-411 HSQGQGKKS
+411 
-420 AKLAS
+420 
-425 AWVGTNIVGFKIG
+425 
-438 KFAAGNLYIGHYVET
+438 
-453 IGMDGAK
+453 
-460 INFGQQFEVRPT
+460 INFGKPFVSRPT
-472 ALKGYLHYTPG
+472 ALKGYYKYTPVKASNTG
-483 AIDYKGDNQPA
+483 ALPDGVTLTDDLDQCAIYVVLMKGGEQHEVINTKTETLLSLDNIKA
-494 NTVEIGN
+494 
-501 TDINS
+501 D
-506 IFIALTTEIYP
+506 
-517 IDNTNPT
+517 
-524 SGLFDKNDERVIAYG
+524 DKFIAYG
-539 ELPASECGTTN
+539 ELSSGAATAGD
-550 GQWKE
+550 GFVE
-555 FNIPLEYKSLTVKP
+555 FTIPIEYRNLDDKP
-569 KYIIIVCSASKY
+569 THIIIVCSASKY
-581 GDYFTGST
+581 GDYMVGGDG
-589 KSVMYLDDFELIYS
+589 SVMYLDDFELVYD
-603 GEPTMW
+603 GEPTIW
-609 KENN
+609 E

>member
-1 MKQIIYNVIIILCSV
+1 MKQIQYILLTLVAIFLVACQA
-16 CFWSCEVDEDAL
+16 DEEAL
-28 SNKGYLSFA
+28 NDKGYLSFA
-37 IGQDVSVTTRAEDYN
+37 IGQDISVTTKAEDYN

-91 VEVYS
+91 VEVCS

-119 VTKGGTA
+119 VTKGTTV

-151 DGRTITAQVT
+151 GGKTITAQVT

-194 IMNGETKEHD
+194 IMNGDTKEHD
-204 LTHEITKV
+204 LTHEITEV

-240 QEYSYEFVVSQK
+240 QEYRYEFTVSQK
-252 PTNQGTLSAN
+252 PTNQGTLFAN

-297 WNTAVTTVADNSYS
+297 WATAETTVADNVYS
-311 ATATDLTPATTY
+311 AIAMNLKPATTY
-323 EYRLTDGLET
+323 EYRLTDGLEI

-338 SGGEFTTETAIKLY
+338 SGGEFTTEAATVLPNAGFEDWSVHKAGTATTSVNTTFPCTDDEYNNGTRFWDTSNRGANSIGQKDPTNKTVELIHGGTYAAKL
-352 NGGFDNWYQA
+352 GTTKVAGKLA
-362 NGVWYAIT
+362 A
-370 EEDAQKNGSDSNG
+370 AS
-383 YLYSFWDSGNV
+383 LYSGDFIKADMSGT
-394 GASTIGANPTT
+394 AT
-405 GDESIV
+405 
-411 HSQGQGKKS
+411 
-420 AKLAS
+420 
-425 AWVGTNIVGFKIG
+425 
-438 KFAAGNLYIGHYVET
+438 
-453 IGMDGAK
+453 
-460 INFGQQFEVRPT
+460 INFGKPFVSRPT
-472 ALKGYLHYTPG
+472 ALKGYYKYTPVKASNTG
-483 AIDYKGDNQPA
+483 ALPDGVTLTDDLDQCAIYVVLMKGGEQHEVINTKTETLLSLDNIKA
-494 NTVEIGN
+494 
-501 TDINS
+501 D
-506 IFIALTTEIYP
+506 
-517 IDNTNPT
+517 
-524 SGLFDKNDERVIAYG
+524 DKFIAYG
-539 ELPASECGTTN
+539 ELSSGAATAGD
-550 GQWKE
+550 GFVE
-555 FNIPLEYKSLTVKP
+555 FNIPIEYRNLDDKP
-569 KYIIIVCSASKY
+569 THIIIVCSASKY
-581 GDYFTGST
+581 GDYMVGGDGSI
-589 KSVMYLDDFELIYS
+589 MYLDDFKLIYD
-603 GEPTMW
+603 GEPTIW
-609 KENN
+609 K

>member
-1 MKQIIYNVIIILCSV
+1 MKQIQYILLTLVAIFLVACQA
-16 CFWSCEVDEDAL
+16 DEEML
-28 SNKGYLSFA
+28 SDKGYLSFA
-37 IGQDVSVTTRAEDYN
+37 IGQDISVTTKAEDYN

-119 VTKGGTA
+119 VTKGTTV

-151 DGRTITAQVT
+151 GGKTITAQVT

-194 IMNGETKEHD
+194 IMNGDTKEHD
-204 LTHEITKV
+204 LTHEITEV

-240 QEYSYEFVVSQK
+240 QEYSYEFTVSQK

-288 QYRQKDTET
+288 QYRQKNTET
-297 WNTAVTTVADNSYS
+297 WATAETTVADNVYS
-311 ATATDLTPATTY
+311 AIAMNLKPATTY
-323 EYRLTDGLET
+323 EYRLTDGLEI

-338 SGGEFTTETAIKLY
+338 SGGEFTTEAATVLPNAGFEDWSVHKAGTATASVNTTFPCTDDEYNNGTRFWDTSNRGANSIGQKDPTNKTEKLIH
-352 NGGFDNWYQA
+352 GGT
-362 NGVWYAIT
+362 YAAKLGT
-370 EEDAQKNGSDSNG
+370 TKVAGKLAAAS
-383 YLYSFWDSGNV
+383 LYSGDFIKADMSGT
-394 GASTIGANPTT
+394 AT
-405 GDESIV
+405 
-411 HSQGQGKKS
+411 
-420 AKLAS
+420 
-425 AWVGTNIVGFKIG
+425 
-438 KFAAGNLYIGHYVET
+438 
-453 IGMDGAK
+453 
-460 INFGQQFEVRPT
+460 INFGKPFVSRPT
-472 ALKGYLHYTPG
+472 ALKGYYKYTPVKASNTG
-483 AIDYKGDNQPA
+483 ALPDGVTLTDDLDQCAIYVVLMKGGEQHEVINTKTETLLSLDNIKA
-494 NTVEIGN
+494 
-501 TDINS
+501 D
-506 IFIALTTEIYP
+506 
-517 IDNTNPT
+517 
-524 SGLFDKNDERVIAYG
+524 DKFIAYG
-539 ELPASECGTTN
+539 ELSSGAATAGD
-550 GQWKE
+550 GFVE
-555 FNIPLEYKSLTVKP
+555 FNIPIEYRNLDDKP
-569 KYIIIVCSASKY
+569 THIIVVCSASKY
-581 GDYFTGST
+581 GDYMVGGDGST
-589 KSVMYLDDFELIYS
+589 MYLDDLELVYD
-603 GEPTMW
+603 GEPQKW
-609 KENN
+609 DL

>member
-1 MKQIIYNVIIILCSV
+1 MKQIQYILLTLVAIFLVACQA
-16 CFWSCEVDEDAL
+16 DEEAL
-28 SNKGYLSFA
+28 NDKGYLSFA
-37 IGQDVSVTTRAEDYN
+37 IGQDISVTTKAEDYN

-91 VEVYS
+91 VEVCS

-119 VTKGGTA
+119 VTKGTTV

-151 DGRTITAQVT
+151 GGKTITAQVT

-194 IMNGETKEHD
+194 IMNGDTKEHD
-204 LTHEITKV
+204 LTHEITEV

-240 QEYSYEFVVSQK
+240 QEYRYEFTVSQK
-252 PTNQGTLSAN
+252 PTNQGTLFAN

-297 WNTAVTTVADNSYS
+297 WATAETTVADNVYS
-311 ATATDLTPATTY
+311 AIAMNLKPATTY
-323 EYRLTDGLET
+323 EYRLTDGLEI

-338 SGGEFTTETAIKLY
+338 SGGEFTTEAATVLPNAGFEDWSVHKAGTATTSMNTTFPCTDDEYNNGTRFWDTSNRGANSIGQKDPTNKTVELIHGGTYAAKL
-352 NGGFDNWYQA
+352 GTTKVAGKLA
-362 NGVWYAIT
+362 A
-370 EEDAQKNGSDSNG
+370 AS
-383 YLYSFWDSGNV
+383 LYSGDFIKADMSGT
-394 GASTIGANPTT
+394 AT
-405 GDESIV
+405 
-411 HSQGQGKKS
+411 
-420 AKLAS
+420 
-425 AWVGTNIVGFKIG
+425 
-438 KFAAGNLYIGHYVET
+438 
-453 IGMDGAK
+453 
-460 INFGQQFEVRPT
+460 INFGKPFVSRPT
-472 ALKGYLHYTPG
+472 ALKGYYKYTPVKASNTG
-483 AIDYKGDNQPA
+483 ALPDGVTLTDDLDQCAIYVVLMKGGEQHEVINTKTETLLSLDNIKA
-494 NTVEIGN
+494 
-501 TDINS
+501 D
-506 IFIALTTEIYP
+506 
-517 IDNTNPT
+517 
-524 SGLFDKNDERVIAYG
+524 DKFIAYG
-539 ELPASECGTTN
+539 ELSSGAATAGD
-550 GQWKE
+550 GFVE
-555 FNIPLEYKSLTVKP
+555 FNIPIEYRNLDDKP
-569 KYIIIVCSASKY
+569 THIIIVCSASKY
-581 GDYFTGST
+581 GDYMVGGDGSI
-589 KSVMYLDDFELIYS
+589 MYLDNFELIYD
-603 GEPTMW
+603 GEPTIW
-609 KENN
+609 K

>member
-1 MKQIIYNVIIILCSV
+1 MKQIQYILLTLVAIFQVACQA
-16 CFWSCEVDEDAL
+16 DEEML
-28 SNKGYLSFA
+28 SDKGYLSFA
-37 IGQDVSVTTRAEDYN
+37 IGQDISVTTKAEDYN

-76 ELNALKIELVAGEYT
+76 ELNALKIELVSGEYT

-119 VTKGGTA
+119 VTKGTTV

-151 DGRTITAQVT
+151 GGKTITAQVT

-194 IMNGETKEHD
+194 IMNGDTKEHD
-204 LTHEITKV
+204 LTHEITEV

-240 QEYSYEFVVSQK
+240 QEYRYEFTVSQK
-252 PTNQGTLSAN
+252 PTNQGTLFAN

-297 WNTAVTTVADNSYS
+297 WATAETTVADNVYS
-311 ATATDLTPATTY
+311 AIAMNLKPATTY
-323 EYRLTDGLET
+323 EYRLTDGLEI

-338 SGGEFTTETAIKLY
+338 SGGEFTTEAATVLPNAGFEDWSVHKAGTAITSVNTTFPCTDDEY
-352 NGGFDNWYQA
+352 NNGTRFWDTSNRGA
-362 NGVWYAIT
+362 NSIGQKDPTNKT
-370 EEDAQKNGSDSNG
+370 EELIHGGTYAAKLGTTKVAGQLAAAS
-383 YLYSFWDSGNV
+383 LYSGDFIKADMSGT
-394 GASTIGANPTT
+394 AT
-405 GDESIV
+405 
-411 HSQGQGKKS
+411 
-420 AKLAS
+420 
-425 AWVGTNIVGFKIG
+425 
-438 KFAAGNLYIGHYVET
+438 
-453 IGMDGAK
+453 
-460 INFGQQFEVRPT
+460 INFGKPFVSRPT
-472 ALKGYLHYTPG
+472 ALKGYYKYTPVKASNTG
-483 AIDYKGDNQPA
+483 ALPDGVTLTDDLDQCAIYVVLMKGGEQHEVINTKTETLLSLDNIKA
-494 NTVEIGN
+494 
-501 TDINS
+501 D
-506 IFIALTTEIYP
+506 
-517 IDNTNPT
+517 
-524 SGLFDKNDERVIAYG
+524 DKFIAYG
-539 ELPASECGTTN
+539 ELSSGAATAGD
-550 GQWKE
+550 GFVE
-555 FNIPLEYKSLTVKP
+555 FNIPIEYRNLDDKP
-569 KYIIIVCSASKY
+569 THIIIVCSASKY
-581 GDYFTGST
+581 GDYMVGGDGSI
-589 KSVMYLDDFELIYS
+589 MYLDDFELIYD
-603 GEPTMW
+603 GEPTIW
-609 KENN
+609 K

>member
-1 MKQIIYNVIIILCSV
+1 MKQIQYILLTLVAIFLVACQA
-16 CFWSCEVDEDAL
+16 DEEAL
-28 SNKGYLSFA
+28 NDKGYLSFA
-37 IGQDVSVTTRAEDYN
+37 IGQDVSVTTKAEDYN

-61 DSTGKEIKTETGSVE
+61 DSTGKDIKTETGSVE

-119 VTKGGTA
+119 VTKGGTT

-151 DGRTITAQVT
+151 DGKTITAQVT

-204 LTHEITKV
+204 LTHEITEV

-240 QEYSYEFVVSQK
+240 QEYSYEFTVSQK

-269 LTAENVT
+269 LSAENVT
-276 SASGIDLSTLKI
+276 SASGIDLSKLKI

-297 WNTAVTTVADNSYS
+297 WATAETTVADNFYS
-311 ATATDLTPATTY
+311 ATAMNLEPATTY
-323 EYRLTDGLET
+323 EYRLTDGLEI

-338 SGGEFTTETAIKLY
+338 SGGEFTTEAATVLPNAGFEDWSVHKAGTAITSVNTTFPCTDDEY
-352 NGGFDNWYQA
+352 NNGTRFWDTSNRGA
-362 NGVWYAIT
+362 NSIGQKDPTNKT
-370 EEDAQKNGSDSNG
+370 EELIHGGTYAAKLGTTKVAGQLAAAS
-383 YLYSFWDSGNV
+383 LYSGDFIKADMSGT
-394 GASTIGANPTT
+394 AT
-405 GDESIV
+405 
-411 HSQGQGKKS
+411 
-420 AKLAS
+420 
-425 AWVGTNIVGFKIG
+425 
-438 KFAAGNLYIGHYVET
+438 
-453 IGMDGAK
+453 
-460 INFGQQFEVRPT
+460 INFGKPFVSRPT
-472 ALKGYLHYTPG
+472 ALKGYYKYTPVKASNTG
-483 AIDYKGDNQPA
+483 ALPDGVTLTDDLDQCAIYVVLMKGGEQHEVINTKTETLLSLDNIKA
-494 NTVEIGN
+494 
-501 TDINS
+501 D
-506 IFIALTTEIYP
+506 
-517 IDNTNPT
+517 
-524 SGLFDKNDERVIAYG
+524 DKFIAYG
-539 ELPASECGTTN
+539 ELSSGAATAGD
-550 GQWKE
+550 GFVE
-555 FNIPLEYKSLTVKP
+555 FTIPIEYRNLDDKP
-569 KYIIIVCSASKY
+569 THIIIVCSASKY
-581 GDYFTGST
+581 GDYMVGGDG
-589 KSVMYLDDFELIYS
+589 SVMYLDDFELVYD
-603 GEPTMW
+603 GEPTIW
-609 KENN
+609 E

>member
-1 MKQIIYNVIIILCSV
+1 MKQIQYILLTLVAIFLVACQA
-16 CFWSCEVDEDAL
+16 DEEAL
-28 SNKGYLSFA
+28 NDKGYLSFA
-37 IGQDVSVTTRAEDYN
+37 IGQDISVTTKAEDYN

-91 VEVYS
+91 VEVCS

-119 VTKGGTA
+119 VTKGTTV

-151 DGRTITAQVT
+151 GGKTITAQVT

-194 IMNGETKEHD
+194 IMNGDTKEHD
-204 LTHEITKV
+204 LTHEITEV

-240 QEYSYEFVVSQK
+240 QEYRYEFTVSQK
-252 PTNQGTLSAN
+252 PTNQGTLFAN

-297 WNTAVTTVADNSYS
+297 WATAETTVADNVYS
-311 ATATDLTPATTY
+311 AIAMNLKPATTY
-323 EYRLTDGLET
+323 EYRLTDGLEI

-338 SGGEFTTETAIKLY
+338 SGGEFTTEAATVLPNAGFEDWSVHKAGTATTPVNTTFPCTDDEYNNGTRFWDTSNRGANSIGQKDPTNKTVELIHGGTYAAKL
-352 NGGFDNWYQA
+352 GTTKVAGKLA
-362 NGVWYAIT
+362 A
-370 EEDAQKNGSDSNG
+370 AS
-383 YLYSFWDSGNV
+383 LYSGDFIKADMSGT
-394 GASTIGANPTT
+394 AT
-405 GDESIV
+405 
-411 HSQGQGKKS
+411 
-420 AKLAS
+420 
-425 AWVGTNIVGFKIG
+425 
-438 KFAAGNLYIGHYVET
+438 
-453 IGMDGAK
+453 
-460 INFGQQFEVRPT
+460 INFGKPFVSRPT
-472 ALKGYLHYTPG
+472 ALKGYYKYTPVKASNTG
-483 AIDYKGDNQPA
+483 ALPDGVTLTDDLDQCAIYVVLMKGGEQHEVINTKTETLLSLDNIKA
-494 NTVEIGN
+494 
-501 TDINS
+501 D
-506 IFIALTTEIYP
+506 
-517 IDNTNPT
+517 
-524 SGLFDKNDERVIAYG
+524 DKFIAYG
-539 ELPASECGTTN
+539 ELSSGAATAGD
-550 GQWKE
+550 GFVE
-555 FNIPLEYKSLTVKP
+555 FNIPIEYRNLDDKP
-569 KYIIIVCSASKY
+569 THIIIVCSASKY
-581 GDYFTGST
+581 GDYMVGGDGSI
-589 KSVMYLDDFELIYS
+589 MYLDDFELIYD
-603 GEPTMW
+603 GEPTIW
-609 KENN
+609 K

>member
-37 IGQDVSVTTRAEDYN
+37 IGQDVSVTTKAEDYN

-61 DSTGKEIKTETGSVE
+61 DSTKKEIRTETGSVE

-119 VTKGGTA
+119 VTKGGTT

-151 DGRTITAQVT
+151 DGKTITAQVT

-204 LTHEITKV
+204 LTHEITEV

-288 QYRQKDTET
+288 QYRKKDTEAWIT
-297 WNTAVTTVADNSYS
+297 PGTTVAENVYS
-311 ATATDLTPATTY
+311 ATATDLKPATTY

-338 SGGEFTTETAIKLY
+338 SGGEFTTEAAIELY
-352 NGGFDNWYQA
+352 NGGFENWYQA

-370 EEDAQKNGSDSNG
+370 EEDAQKNGSDSKG

-394 GASTIGANPTT
+394 GASTIGANPTK
-405 GDESIV
+405 GDASIIYTQ
-411 HSQGQGKKS
+411 SAGKQS

-425 AWVGTNIVGFKIG
+425 QFVGFGLLG
-438 KFAAGNLYIGHYVET
+438 KFAAGNLYIGHYVNT
-453 IGMDGAK
+453 DGMNGAQ
-460 INFGQQFEVRPT
+460 IDFGQSFEVRPT

-483 AIDYKGDNQPA
+483 TIDYKGDNQPD
-494 NTVEIGN
+494 NTVNKGD

-524 SGLFDKNDERVIAYG
+524 SGLFDKNDKRVIAYG

-550 GQWKE
+550 GKWKG
-555 FNIPLEYKSLTVKP
+555 FNIPLEYKSLTAKP

-581 GDYFTGST
+581 GDYFTGSS
-589 KSVMYLDDFELIYS
+589 KSVMYLDDFELVYD
-603 GEPTMW
+603 GEPTIW
-609 KENN
+609 K